1 MTVVSDEVWQSV
13 PVIRRALVLLV
24 GAALMTGCA
33 STTTA
38 TARTTSA
45 KSTGKV
51 VLASASPGTVNCTYT
66 ASTSPA
72 RPVDPPNGANVP
84 ATGKVAAVM
93 LTNEG
98 PITITMDRAKT
109 PCTINSFL
117 SLSQQKFY
125 DNTKCHRLVDNG
137 MFLLQCG
144 DPSGKGSGGPG
155 YSFRDETYATDRYP
169 GGTVA
174 MANAGANTNGSQ
186 FFLVYADTALPPSY
200 TVFGHMDAAGVDVVK
215 KIAAEGQDGT
225 ISAGGGKPNNP
236 ALIVSVTVG

>member
-1 MTVVSDEVWQSV
+1 M
-13 PVIRRALVLLV
+13 A
-24 GAALMTGCA
+24 GCA

-38 TARTTSA
+38 TAGATSA

-66 ASTSPA
+66 TSTTPA
-72 RPVDPPNGANVP
+72 RAVDPPHGANVP
-84 ATGKVAAVM
+84 ATGKVAAVI

-98 PITITMDRAKT
+98 PITITMDRTKT

-117 SLSQQKFY
+117 SLAQQKFY
-125 DNTKCHRLVDNG
+125 DTTKCHRLVDNG

-155 YSFRDETYATDRYP
+155 YTYRDETYATDTYSA
-169 GGTVA
+169 GTVA

-200 TVFGHMDAAGVDVVK
+200 TVFGRMDAAGIAVVK

-236 ALIVSVTVG
+236 AQIVSVTVG

>member
-1 MTVVSDEVWQSV
+1 VWQSE

-24 GAALMTGCA
+24 GAALLAGCA
-33 STTTA
+33 STTT
-38 TARTTSA
+38 TAAGATSA
-45 KSTGKV
+45 KSTSKV
-51 VLASASPGTVNCTYT
+51 VLASASPGTVNCSYT
-66 ASTSPA
+66 TSTTPA

-84 ATGKVAAVM
+84 ATGKVAAVV

-98 PITITMDRAKT
+98 PITITMDRTKT

-137 MFLLQCG
+137 LFLLQCG

-155 YSFRDETYATDRYP
+155 YTYRDETYATDTYP
-169 GGTVA
+169 AGTVA

-200 TVFGHMDAAGVDVVK
+200 TVFGHMDAAGIDALK
-215 KIAAEGQDGT
+215 KIAAEGQDGS

>member
-1 MTVVSDEVWQSV
+1 VSGLVWQSE

-24 GAALMTGCA
+24 GAALMAGCA
-33 STTTA
+33 STTA
-38 TARTTSA
+38 TAGTTSA
-45 KSTGKV
+45 KSTGKI

-66 ASTSPA
+66 TSTTPVRA
-72 RPVDPPNGANVP
+72 VDPPNGANVP

-98 PITITMDRAKT
+98 PITITMDRTKT

-117 SLSQQKFY
+117 SLAQQKFY
-125 DNTKCHRLVDNG
+125 DSTKCHRLVDNG

-144 DPSGKGSGGPG
+144 DPSGKGTGGPG
-155 YSFRDETYATDRYP
+155 YTYRDETYATDTYP
-169 GGTVA
+169 AGTVA

-186 FFLVYADTALPPSY
+186 FFLVYGDTALPPSY
-200 TVFGHMDAAGVDVVK
+200 TVFGHMDAAGNDVVK
-215 KIAAEGQDGT
+215 KIAAGGQDGT

-236 ALIVSVTVG
+236 AQIVSVTVG

>member
-1 MTVVSDEVWQSV
+1 M
-13 PVIRRALVLLV
+13 A
-24 GAALMTGCA
+24 GCA

-38 TARTTSA
+38 SAGATSA

-51 VLASASPGTVNCTYT
+51 VLASASPGTVNCQYT
-66 ASTSPA
+66 TSTTPA

-84 ATGKVAAVM
+84 ATGKVGAVV

-98 PITITMDRAKT
+98 PITITMDRTKT

-117 SLSQQKFY
+117 SLSQQKFF

-155 YSFRDETYATDRYP
+155 YTYRDETYATDKYP
-169 GGTVA
+169 AGTVA

-200 TVFGHMDAAGVDVVK
+200 TVFGHMDAAGIAVVK

-236 ALIVSVTVG
+236 AQIVSVTVG

>member
-1 MTVVSDEVWQSV
+1 M
-13 PVIRRALVLLV
+13 A
-24 GAALMTGCA
+24 GCA

-38 TARTTSA
+38 SAGATSA

-51 VLASASPGTVNCTYT
+51 VLASASPGTVNCQYT
-66 ASTSPA
+66 TSTTPA

-84 ATGKVAAVM
+84 ATGKVGAVM

-98 PITITMDRAKT
+98 PITITMDRTKT

-117 SLSQQKFY
+117 SLSQQKFF

-155 YSFRDETYATDRYP
+155 YTYRDETYATDTYP
-169 GGTVA
+169 AGTVA
-174 MANAGANTNGSQ
+174 MANGGANTNGSQ
-186 FFLVYADTALPPSY
+186 FFLVYADTGLPPSY
-200 TVFGHMDAAGVDVVK
+200 TVFGHMDAAGIDVVK
-215 KIAAEGQDGT
+215 KIAADGQDGT
-225 ISAGGGKPNNP
+225 ISAGGGKPKNP
-236 ALIVSVTVG
+236 AQIVSVSVG

>member
-1 MTVVSDEVWQSV
+1 
-13 PVIRRALVLLV
+13 V
-24 GAALMTGCA
+24 GGCA
-33 STTTA
+33 STTA
-38 TARTTSA
+38 AAPGASSA
-45 KSTGKV
+45 KSTSKIV
-51 VLASASPGTVNCTYT
+51 VASASPGTVNCTYT
-66 ASTSPA
+66 ASTTPA
-72 RPVDPPNGANVP
+72 KPVDPPNGANVP

-98 PITITMDRAKT
+98 PITITMDRTKT

-137 MFLLQCG
+137 LFLLQCG
-144 DPSGKGSGGPG
+144 DPTGKGSGGPG
-155 YSFRDETYATDRYP
+155 YSYRDETYSTDKYP
-169 GGTVA
+169 AGTVA
-174 MANAGANTNGSQ
+174 MANAGPNTNGSQ

-200 TVFGHMDAAGVDVVK
+200 TVFGHMDPAGLDAVK